1 MRCFMIDNNIN
12 QDGNLLDSL
21 SAEFGINLYS
31 ADEIL
36 ITDFPETQWSVE
48 GLIPIGFGIIGGRPK
63 LGKSFFGL
71 QISCSVAN
79 GSDFLGYQVN
89 KGTVLY
95 LALEDTPRRIKA
107 RLRKQNFPLSNSIHF
122 VFDFPSFDD
131 KGFEILE
138 KLAKSKAFNLIII
151 DTATRFLGRSD
162 QMEIGEMSD
171 KFGMIQKLAQNNNIT
186 ILCIDHF
193 RKPTQSSEPDP
204 IDDLLGSTGK
214 SAPIDLV
221 IGIYRR
227 RGELE
232 AKLMVIG
239 RDIED
244 QTIFMILNNGTC
256 TWDFYRNED
265 SVVPGS
271 KRSLVLEAVK
281 ELTTMGIMAT
291 TSKIAKHLKEE
302 SSNVSRELR
311 ILLAQGKIVKGE
323 KVGKAQPYL
332 LAEQQPSLI
341 QVSETNN
348 NEIKQ
353 TVNSEGDKES
363 NQNLKPVVIRAVYE
377 EKKPVEPVVKIIAK

>member
-1 MRCFMIDNNIN
+1 MIDDNIN
-12 QDGNLLDSL
+12 QDGKLLDSL
-21 SAEFGINLYS
+21 SAEFGIYLFS
-31 ADEIL
+31 ADEIYNK
-36 ITDFPETQWSVE
+36 DFPETQWLIE
-48 GLIPIGFGIIGGRPK
+48 GLIPIGFGVIGGRPK
-63 LGKSFFGL
+63 LGKSFLGL
-71 QISCSVAN
+71 QISCSIAT

-89 KGTVLY
+89 KGKVLY

-122 VFDFPSFDD
+122 VFDFPSFDE
-131 KGFEILE
+131 KGFEILD
-138 KLAKSKAFNLIII
+138 KVAKSKAYNLIII

-162 QMEIGEMSD
+162 QMEIGEMSE
-171 KFGMIQKLAQNNNIT
+171 KFGMIQKLAQNYNLT

-193 RKPTQSSEPDP
+193 RKPTQTLDPDP

-232 AKLMVIG
+232 AKLMMIG

-244 QTIFMILNNGTC
+244 QTIFMIFNKGTC
-256 TWDFYRNED
+256 TWEFYRNED
-265 SVVPGS
+265 SVIPGS
-271 KRSLVLEAVK
+271 KRSLVFEAVK
-281 ELTTMGIMAT
+281 ELTSMGIMAT

-323 KVGKAQPYL
+323 KVGKSQPYIL
-332 LAEQQPSLI
+332 PDQQPSLI
-341 QVSETNN
+341 ELIETNN
-348 NEIKQ
+348 NDIKQ
-353 TVNSEGDKES
+353 AANNEVDNN
-363 NQNLKPVVIRAVYE
+363 NQFSRPTTIYALYE
-377 EKKPVEPVVKIIAK
+377 EKKPVEPVVKIIAKNK